1 MKIIYGTQKINSKKD
16 FFYINESDLVI
27 DSKLEE
33 CKKVNEIGNQV
44 EESKINGI
52 RVSNL
57 FKFNDYSLWWFM
69 FPSFS
74 ATLRRISSFID
85 RFEETVEKIDP
96 DGIYV
101 ENDFE
106 KIPII
111 KQICEKKN
119 IDLQFSKTQ
128 FYFYNLKKNLKLLI
142 QPYRFQ
148 RITKEKTKKRISLFK
163 KKYSTIESFTNKII
177 FSIPTAYRR
186 YNYNPKLKKSIRGE
200 YIQGSI
206 IEILKK
212 MNYDVSCIDLDYT
225 FKGQHNIL
233 EERLSEL
240 DFWAPIESLVENN
253 SSKNYFQ
260 NFIREYQKTIQNKS
274 FKKLFRYKG
283 INFWEIIKYDFQSLS
298 NYTLLPTYIQLI
310 EGLTDFLKNNK
321 PKAVFLPYEVG
332 PLALAIIIACKRN
345 NILTIGLQHG
355 MIWGDNPDYGHKNFR
370 STNNLY
376 GMPLPDYFFVFG
388 DFAKRT
394 LIQNNNYPEE
404 KLVVFGNAAFFN
416 TFDILYETNKT
427 VLKEKYNIPENKKII
442 LLTTSKDQRYY
453 LQHAQQN
460 YDEQLLEKLLDKYA
474 KNPSYHIILKPHP
487 GNEYTGFYEEL
498 IKKYDA
504 KNFQIIQGDIIELLC
519 LSDVV
524 VSAFSTTLIDS
535 VAIGKMT
542 LRVAFQKIQ
551 YPIPFDDYG
560 VVLVCE
566 LDSIEENIE
575 RLIFDSQ
582 LQKELLSKRE
592 LFLKDQYNL
601 PNKEIKEQLKIL
613 LEKSSG

>member
-1 MKIIYGTQKINSKKD
+1 MKIVYGTKNINSKKD
-16 FFYINESDLVI
+16 FIYITESDLII

-33 CKKVNEIGNQV
+33 FKKVNDIGNQI
-44 EESKINGI
+44 EKSEINNI

-69 FPSFS
+69 HPSFS

-85 RFEETVEKIDP
+85 KFEETVEKIDP

-101 ENDFE
+101 EYDFE

-111 KQICEKKN
+111 KQICEKRN
-119 IDLQFSKTQ
+119 IDLKFSKTQ
-128 FYFYNLKKNLKLLI
+128 YYFYNLKKNLKLLI

-148 RITKEKTKKRISLFK
+148 RITKEKTKIRTSLFK
-163 KKYSTIESFTNKII
+163 KKYSAIESFTNKII

-233 EERLSEL
+233 KERLSESN
-240 DFWAPIESLVENN
+240 FWIPIESLVENN

-260 NFIREYQKTIQNKS
+260 SFIREYQKTIQNKS
-274 FKKLFRYKG
+274 FKKLFQYKG

-355 MIWGDNPDYGHKNFR
+355 MIWGDNPDY
-370 STNNLY
+370 
-376 GMPLPDYFFVFG
+376 V
-388 DFAKRT
+388 
-394 LIQNNNYPEE
+394 
-404 KLVVFGNAAFFN
+404 
-416 TFDILYETNKT
+416 
-427 VLKEKYNIPENKKII
+427 
-442 LLTTSKDQRYY
+442 
-453 LQHAQQN
+453 
-460 YDEQLLEKLLDKYA
+460 
-474 KNPSYHIILKPHP
+474 
-487 GNEYTGFYEEL
+487 
-498 IKKYDA
+498 
-504 KNFQIIQGDIIELLC
+504 
-519 LSDVV
+519 
-524 VSAFSTTLIDS
+524 
-535 VAIGKMT
+535 IGT
-542 LRVAFQKIQ
+542 
-551 YPIPFDDYG
+551 D
-560 VVLVCE
+560 
-566 LDSIEENIE
+566 
-575 RLIFDSQ
+575 DSQ
-582 LQKELLSKRE
+582 KVVAGAVGYLTVGPDSGLLQRRSGDVWVDKPERPTLEAERDVANAFERDAAGRLMFDTLFEQKNEILVLGDKPPLTKADYRAALVIQSKLS
-592 LFLKDQYNL
+592 YNA
-601 PNKEIKEQLKIL
+601 IT
-613 LEKSSG
+613 G